1 MKAKKQRPA
10 GAIDFA
16 RIRYSAET
24 ELERVLEKDFA
35 LEQYYDV
42 FDNRDEVE
50 AITNEMLSNT
60 VLLSEAIAPRI
71 YSLCSEIQSKLGF
84 AEKIDFYLQ
93 SSAEINAFSING
105 YDYVP
110 NIICFTS
117 ALIQQMDDNELRFVI
132 GHEIGHLIYDHNK
145 LDVVQRFLNKNEGER
160 LPAMITL
167 HYLRFI
173 KYAEIS
179 ADRIGFIAMPDIN
192 VVTNTFFKLTC
203 GLSQE
208 HLNFVAAEYLKQLDR
223 IREIGV
229 GDLFSSHPNS
239 MIRIQAL
246 MHFAESELVT
256 QTSSQSINQEQ
267 LDARVSELLALLETK
282 PKKEKEQKI
291 VEFLAAVGL
300 YMATFDKDSLE
311 EKWNLL
317 FDWISDYTTQPE
329 IYLQFKN
336 EAEIKKRVKA
346 ICKHYANQ
354 QDNDKFTLME
364 QIVCVTLIDG
374 RLELGEKQRLA
385 ELAAAVNIS
394 PDALN
399 LIIRKCSENVLT
411 PNKKFMLG
419 GSS

>member
-1 MKAKKQRPA
+1 MKAIPKKAA
-10 GAIDFA
+10 GPYDFA
-16 RIRYSAET
+16 KIRYSAET
-24 ELERVLEKDFA
+24 EIERVLEKDFA
-35 LEQYYDV
+35 LEQYYDI

-60 VLLSEAIAPRI
+60 VLLSEPIAPRI
-71 YSLCSEIQSKLGF
+71 YSICNEIQTKLGV

-117 ALIQQMDDNELRFVI
+117 ALIQQMNDDELRFVI

-145 LDVVQRFLNKNEGER
+145 LDVVKRFLNKSEGER

-179 ADRIGFIAMPDIN
+179 ADRVGYIAMPDIH

-229 GDLFSSHPNS
+229 GDLYSSHPNS
-239 MIRIQAL
+239 MIRIQSL
-246 MHFAESELVT
+246 MHFAESELAPQPVAKPLSRD
-256 QTSSQSINQEQ
+256 QV
-267 LDARVSELLALLETK
+267 DARVSDLLALLETR
-282 PKKEKEQKI
+282 PKKEKDQKI

-300 YMATFDKDSLE
+300 YMATFDEDSLE
-311 EKWNLL
+311 AKWNLL

-329 IYLQFKN
+329 IYLKYQN
-336 EAEIKKRVKA
+336 AAEIKKRVKA
-346 ICKHYANQ
+346 ICKHYATQ
-354 QDNDKFTLME
+354 QDNDKFALLE

-385 ELAAAVNIS
+385 EIAAAVNIS
-394 PDALN
+394 PDALT
-399 LIIRKCSENVLT
+399 LIIRKASENVLT
-411 PNKKFMLG
+411 PNKKFLRG
-419 GSS
+419 GSN

>member
-1 MKAKKQRPA
+1 MTAKQN
-10 GAIDFA
+10 GAVGPLDFA

-50 AITNEMLSNT
+50 SITNEMLSNT

-71 YSLCSEIQSKLGF
+71 YSLCSEIQKKLGF
-84 AEKIDFYLQ
+84 AERIDFYLL
-93 SSAEINAFSING
+93 SSAEVNAFSING

-117 ALIQQMDDNELRFVI
+117 ALIQQMNDDELRFVI

-145 LDVVQRFLNKNEGER
+145 LDVVRRFLNKNEDER

-208 HLNFVAAEYLKQLDR
+208 HLNFDAAEYLKQLDR

-229 GDLFSSHPNS
+229 GDLFSFHPNS

-246 MHFAESELVT
+246 MHFAESEL
-256 QTSSQSINQEQ
+256 TSQNSSSPLSRDE
-267 LDARVSELLALLETK
+267 LDAKVSELLALLETK

-300 YMATFDKDSLE
+300 YMAILDQDSLE
-311 EKWNLL
+311 DKWNLL

-329 IYLQFKN
+329 IYLQFKD
-336 EAEIKKRVKA
+336 ETELEERVKA
-346 ICKHYANQ
+346 VCKHFAAQ
-354 QDNDKFTLME
+354 QDNDKFALME
-364 QIVCVTLIDG
+364 KIVCVTLIDG
-374 RLELGEKQRLA
+374 RLELNEKRRLA
-385 ELAAAVNIS
+385 EIAAAVNIT

-399 LIIRKCSENVLT
+399 LIIRNCSESVLT
-411 PNKKFMLG
+411 PIKRIMLG
-419 GSS
+419 NSN

>member
-1 MKAKKQRPA
+1 MTSKTTKTTHAF
-10 GAIDFA
+10 DFA

-35 LEQYYDV
+35 LEQYYDI

-50 AITNEMLSNT
+50 AITNEMLSNS
-60 VLLSEAIAPRI
+60 VLLSKAIAPRI
-71 YSLCSEIQSKLGF
+71 YDICSEIQRKLGF
-84 AEKIDFYLQ
+84 KEKIDFYLQ
-93 SSAEINAFSING
+93 SSADINAFSING
-105 YDYVP
+105 YGFVP

-117 ALIQQMDDNELRFVI
+117 ALIQQMSDDELRFVI

-145 LDVVQRFLNKNEGER
+145 LDVIQRFLNKKEDER

-179 ADRIGFIAMPDIN
+179 ADRIGFIAMPDIH

-203 GLSQE
+203 GLSEE

-229 GDLFSSHPNS
+229 GNLFSTHPNP
-239 MIRIQAL
+239 MIRIQSL
-246 MHFAESELVT
+246 MHFADSELAPQPAKT
-256 QTSSQSINQEQ
+256 ALSREK
-267 LDARVSELLALLETK
+267 LDAKVSNLMALLETK
-282 PKKEKEQKI
+282 PKKERDRKI

-300 YMATFDKDSLE
+300 YMATLDKDSLDD
-311 EKWNLL
+311 KWNLL
-317 FDWISDYTTQPE
+317 YDWISDYTTQPE
-329 IYLQFKN
+329 TYLNYKS
-336 EAEIKKRVKA
+336 AATIKKRVNA
-346 ICKHYANQ
+346 ICKYYAKQ

-374 RLELGEKQRLA
+374 RLELEEKKRLA
-385 ELAAAVNIS
+385 EIAAAVNIS
-394 PDALN
+394 TDALN
-399 LIIRKCSENVLT
+399 LIIRKCSENVFT
-411 PNKKFMLG
+411 PNKKLRLR
-419 GSS
+419 

>member
-1 MKAKKQRPA
+1 VKARKKKSGSA
-10 GAIDFA
+10 YDFA

-35 LEQYYDV
+35 LEQYYDI

-50 AITNEMLSNT
+50 AITNELLSNT

-71 YSLCSEIQSKLGF
+71 YTICSEIQGKLGF

-93 SSAEINAFSING
+93 SSSDINAFSING
-105 YDYVP
+105 YEQVP
-110 NIICFTS
+110 NLICFTS
-117 ALIQQMDDNELRFVI
+117 ALIQQMNDDELRFVI

-145 LDVVQRFLNKNEGER
+145 LDVVQRFLNKKEDER
-160 LPAMITL
+160 LPAMIAL

-179 ADRIGFIAMPDIN
+179 ADRVGYIAIPDIH

-203 GLSQE
+203 GLSEE
-208 HLNFVAAEYLKQLDR
+208 HLNFVASEYLKQLDR

-229 GDLFSSHPNS
+229 GDLYSSHPNP
-239 MIRIQAL
+239 MIRIQSL
-246 MHFAESELVT
+246 MHFADSELAPRPAAKALT
-256 QTSSQSINQEQ
+256 REE
-267 LDARVSELLALLETK
+267 LDSRVSALMSLLETK
-282 PKKEKEQKI
+282 PKKEREQKM

-300 YMATFDKDSLE
+300 YMATYDQDSLDD
-311 EKWNLL
+311 KWNLL
-317 FDWISDYTTQPE
+317 YDWISDYTTQPE
-329 IYLQFKN
+329 TYLDYKD
-336 EAEIKKRVKA
+336 ATGIKRRVKK
-346 ICKHYANQ
+346 ICKHYAAS
-354 QDNDKFTLME
+354 QDNDKFTLLE

-374 RLELGEKQRLA
+374 RLELEEKNRLA
-385 ELAAAVNIS
+385 EIAAAVNIS

-411 PNKKFMLG
+411 PNKKIRLG
-419 GSS
+419 GSQ